1 MNRIR
6 KLLVETASQ
15 MELKSDKMINIWT
28 EAKKAIKKIGI
39 EETNNKRWQMQKTE
53 RMIKS
58 KLEKK
63 VRTFKDMKNDR

>member
-1 MNRIR
+1 
-6 KLLVETASQ
+6 
-15 MELKSDKMINIWT
+15 MELKSDKIINIWT
-28 EAKKAIKKIGI
+28 EAKEAIKKIGI

>member
-1 MNRIR
+1 
-6 KLLVETASQ
+6 